1 MVIPTADIIQVV
13 IQGGAVGVLLA
24 FGYGIYKLARRVIDA
39 GSILISN
46 HLAHLTN
53 TLEKLNTTVA
63 RIDETIQGC
72 PARAKLPQKS
82 RDDPLD

>member
-1 MVIPTADIIQVV
+1 MVSITPDIIQIL

-24 FGYGIYKLARRVIDA
+24 FGYGIYKLARRLIDA
-39 GSILISN
+39 GSILVSN

-53 TLEKLNTTVA
+53 TLENVNTTLA
-63 RIDETIQGC
+63 RLDGTIQGC

-82 RDDPLD
+82 RDDPLN